1 MGISR
6 CESGAKR
13 KKKFAMTQTLGE
25 RQYLESIRQ
34 RLDAL
39 KRHLNEE
46 SIPDLGAPITDWYR
60 YLLAMKEISGNASN
74 GMSFV
79 AGLMAKDYLARKLHM
94 RPFDIAAKAQ
104 GAPGLDID
112 EQTLDGQRVIGEIKT
127 TIPYMGNDLGAQQRT
142 TFMKDFEKLRNA
154 AADYKFF
161 FLTDPKAF
169 RLMAGKYAA
178 QIPSVTVVLLT
189 TGEEHTVPSI

>member
-1 MGISR
+1 
-6 CESGAKR
+6 
-13 KKKFAMTQTLGE
+13 MTQTLGE